1 MPPRSAMAVLGY
13 PAALQVVCCTYITRL
28 RAAVWRNHAAL
39 IFGVFFFHIRE
50 TFESLDIHHLEKLKE
65 R

>member
-1 MPPRSAMAVLGY
+1 MPMVVELGILFDLLV
-13 PAALQVVCCTYITRL
+13 AS
-28 RAAVWRNHAAL
+28 L
-39 IFGVFFFHIRE
+39 IFGVFFLQIRE